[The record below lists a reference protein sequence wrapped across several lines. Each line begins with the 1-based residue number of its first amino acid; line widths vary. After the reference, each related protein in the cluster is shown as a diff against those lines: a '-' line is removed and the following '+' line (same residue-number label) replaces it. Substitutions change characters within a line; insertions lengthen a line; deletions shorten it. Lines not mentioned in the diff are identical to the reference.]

1 MKALHGDMSQG
12 QRDGVMISFKER
24 NLPLLVATDVAA
36 RGLDIEHVTH
46 VINYDLPNNTEIYV
60 HRIGRTG
67 PGRAHRPRDHL
78 RHRRSSATRS
88 RGSSAR
94 RRRRSAS
101 GSRPRSGSSTPR
113 ARAAATT
120 PPRTAS
126 RLAASARRLPAE
138 PETEN
143 GHVKLFVNRGARSG
157 INEESL
163 RWALTEGAVIP
174 ADQIGDIRV
183 LERFSFVDLPDEQA
197 EARARAPGRHQAR
210 GASRFASST
219 RRTESYVSGFGSPR
233 AARPSRIRRRRS
245 QARKTSPRVMKA
257 IATDQTV
264 TASCWPT
271 E

>member
-1 MKALHGDMSQG
+1 M
-12 QRDGVMISFKER
+12 
-24 NLPLLVATDVAA
+24 
-36 RGLDIEHVTH
+36 
-46 VINYDLPNNTEIYV
+46 
-60 HRIGRTG
+60 
-67 PGRAHRPRDHL
+67 
-78 RHRRSSATRS
+78 
-88 RGSSAR
+88 
-94 RRRRSAS
+94 
-101 GSRPRSGSSTPR
+101 
-113 ARAAATT
+113 
-120 PPRTAS
+120 
-126 RLAASARRLPAE
+126 
-138 PETEN
+138 
-143 GHVKLFVNRGARSG
+143 KLFVNRGARSG

-197 EARARAPGRHQAR
+197 SSRSSASTARSSR
-210 GASRFASST
+210 GGRFAWST
-219 RRTESYVSGFGSPR
+219 RRTQPYVSGFGSPR